1 MKKFLTLNLLSLLM
15 FSSVAMAAD
24 NTQVSKNEVLKQLQ
38 HSADAQEL
46 ALTEAVKLKNK
57 KEEQEKICREY
68 FNSDSF
74 VRLKR
79 EQAVSYVVDRK
90 SVV

>member
-24 NTQVSKNEVLKQLQ
+24 NTQISKNEVLKQLQ

-46 ALTEAVKLKNK
+46 ALTEAVKLKIK
-57 KEEQEKICREY
+57 
-68 FNSDSF
+68 
-74 VRLKR
+74 
-79 EQAVSYVVDRK
+79 RK
-90 SVV
+90 SRKKYAENILILTLL